1 MTRPP
6 LPTGATLRA
15 LMSCVPPIMAGVI
28 GQMAILL
35 DRPRENWTDE
45 EREWWKT
52 SSKAIAEFILLDN

>member
-1 MTRPP
+1 MPNQ
-6 LPTGATLRA
+6 LPVTGATLRA
-15 LMSCVPPIMAGVI
+15 LMSCVDPMMVGVI

-45 EREWWKT
+45 ESEWWKT